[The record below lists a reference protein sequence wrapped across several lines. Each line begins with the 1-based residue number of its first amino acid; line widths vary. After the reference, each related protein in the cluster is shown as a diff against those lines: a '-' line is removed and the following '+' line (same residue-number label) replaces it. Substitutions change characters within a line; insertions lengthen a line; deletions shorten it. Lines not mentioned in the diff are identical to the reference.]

1 MKKLMI
7 AAAAAMLG
15 IAANAA
21 SCEWTTDWVY
31 AVNTD
36 HPSYAGDS
44 EGNYPFTGKYWVIS
58 YANAGDVSVDASG
71 NVSGATTYFNDG
83 GATGIALDGAINL
96 GATIEGLSSADNGTN
111 LGLVLFYDGSDG
123 KYWGMAEGVI
133 AGIVD
138 PDPSQGITGSD
149 ATAVRFENDG
159 LGAFY
164 TIAGTKID
172 SIPEPTSG
180 LLLLLG
186 VAGLALRRRRA

>member
-7 AAAAAMLG
+7 AAAAAMLS

-21 SCEWTTDWVY
+21 TCAWTTDWVY

-36 HPSYAGDS
+36 HPSYVGGDD
-44 EGNYPFTGKYWVIS
+44 GYPFTGKYWVIS
-58 YANAGDVSVDASG
+58 YADAADVSVDASG
-71 NVSGATTYFNDG
+71 TVSGALTYFNEG
-83 GATGIALDGAINL
+83 GATGIAIDGATGLSNQ
-96 GATIEGLSSADNGTN
+96 IEGLSAADNGTK

-123 KYWGMAEGVI
+123 KYWGLAEGVI

-138 PDPSQGITGSD
+138 PDPAHSVTGSD
-149 ATAVRFENDG
+149 ANPVVFENDG
-159 LGAFY
+159 LGMNY
-164 TIAGTKID
+164 TVAATAV
-172 SIPEPTSG
+172 PEPTSG

>member
-21 SCEWTTDWVY
+21 TCEWSTDWVY

-36 HPSYAGDS
+36 HPSYAGDES
-44 EGNYPFTGKYWVIS
+44 GNYPFTGKYWVIS
-58 YANAGDVSVDASG
+58 YADAANVSVDASG
-71 NVSGATTYFNDG
+71 TVSGALTYFNNG
-83 GATGIALDGAINL
+83 GSTGIALDGAINL
-96 GATIEGLSSADNGTN
+96 GATIKDLSSADNGTKI
-111 LGLVLFYDGSDG
+111 GLVLFYDSTDG

-138 PDPSQGITGSD
+138 PDPSQGITGSN
-149 ATAVRFENDG
+149 ATPVRFENDG
-159 LGAFY
+159 LGAYY
-164 TIAGTKID
+164 TIAGTKIEAV
-172 SIPEPTSG
+172 PEPTSG

-186 VAGLALRRRRA
+186 VAGLALKRRRA

>member
-21 SCEWTTDWVY
+21 SCSWTTEWIY
-31 AVNTD
+31 AVDVNHD
-36 HPSYAGDS
+36 SYAGP
-44 EGNYPFTGKYWVIS
+44 NYAFNGKYWVIS
-58 YANAGDVSVDASG
+58 YTDATSVSVDASG
-71 NVSGATTYFNDG
+71 NVSGATGYYTAG
-83 GATGIALDGAINL
+83 GADGVDVGGTAKALGGEITNL
-96 GATIEGLSSADNGTN
+96 TAADNATKI
-111 LGLVLFYDGSDG
+111 GLVLFYNGEDG

-138 PDPSQGITGSD
+138 PDPSQSITGSD
-149 ATAVRFENDG
+149 ATPVKFENDG
-159 LGAFY
+159 LGAYY
-164 TIAGTKID
+164 TIAATKIEAV
-172 SIPEPTSG
+172 PEPTSG